1 MAQQQLTEF
10 ENQVLVA
17 LVEGHAARTGL
28 KERMRAL
35 NEWEIARRSGFT
47 DISYAAY
54 AEHPTRAKVASA
66 LSALQRNGLISLW
79 DRGVQYDSF
88 VPTAAG
94 ARSVSGEDDPVSRG
108 PGEPAPAAL
117 SPEILQR
124 LDQILQVLHSIDHK
138 LKGR

>member
-1 MAQQQLTEF
+1 MAEQKLTEF
-10 ENQVLVA
+10 ESQILVA

-28 KERMRAL
+28 KDRMRAL

-47 DISYAAY
+47 DVSYAAY

-88 VPTAAG
+88 VATAAG
-94 ARSVSGEDDPVSRG
+94 ARSVSAEAEPVS
-108 PGEPAPAAL
+108 PTASVDP
-117 SPEILQR
+117 ILQR
-124 LDQILQVLHSIDHK
+124 LDEILRVLRSIDHQ
-138 LKGR
+138 LKGP

>member
-94 ARSVSGEDDPVSRG
+94 ARSVSGEDDPVSPG